1 MYAEI
6 NVTKKI
12 IIKLTSITI
21 FLRSLKLDKKDKVI
35 MGIPK

>member
-6 NVTKKI
+6 KVKIKI
-12 IIKLTSITI
+12 IIKLISITI

-35 MGIPK
+35 IGIPK